1 MNPRLEGISDEDLM
15 VQTREGDI
23 TAFETLVRRH
33 YTRLALYI
41 AHVLGNADSAEDLAQ
56 EAFLRAF
63 RARGRYVPTARW
75 TRWVRKIAQNLS
87 RDEYRRQR
95 HEEPLRSLDEPCFPL
110 LEDSSSLRDVLVD
123 PAQVPPD
130 VTLCRREML
139 EELRNLVES
148 LPPKHAQVL
157 KMRVYGD
164 MNYQEIADSLGCSLG
179 TVKSRIHYAIQ
190 ELRGRLV
197 GASREEWIQA
207 S

>member
-15 VQTREGDI
+15 VQTREGNM

-41 AHVLGNADSAEDLAQ
+41 ANVLGNADSAEDLAQ
-56 EAFLRAF
+56 EALLRAF
-63 RARGRYVPTARW
+63 CARERYVPTARW
-75 TRWVRKIAQNLS
+75 TTWVRKIAQNLS

-95 HEEPLRSLDEPCFPL
+95 HEEFFRSLDEPCLRL
-110 LEDSSSLRDVLVD
+110 LEDSSLLREALVD
-123 PAQVPPD
+123 PSQVPPD
-130 VTLCRREML
+130 VTLCRRETF
-139 EELRNLVES
+139 EELRHMVES
-148 LPPKHAQVL
+148 LSPKHAQVL
-157 KMRVYGD
+157 KMRVYGE

-190 ELRGRLV
+190 ELRGRLL
-197 GASREEWIQA
+197 GPSRMQA